1 MYTAT
6 KILVPVDFSD
16 VSRAA
21 ISAALQMAARSG
33 GEVWLLHVERG
44 LESDLAERMESAP
57 NETVIE
63 NQINFDEHAL
73 TEAAKLEAHRCA
85 EKGHPLPFVPVH
97 VRVTGGKW
105 LEVALQMIDEL
116 QLDLVITGTHGPKGV
131 AGFVMG
137 SVSERLVAKSPCSVM
152 VVKPQG
158 FPYLRD

>member
-1 MYTAT
+1 MYSAS

-21 ISAALQMAARSG
+21 ISAALQMAARAG
-33 GEVWLLHVERG
+33 GQVWLLHVERG
-44 LESDLAERMESAP
+44 LDTDLAERMESAP
-57 NETVIE
+57 NDTIIE

-73 TEAAKLEAHRCA
+73 TEAAALEATRCA
-85 EKGHPLPFVPVH
+85 EAGKPLPFVPVH
-97 VRVTGGKW
+97 VRVTGGNW

-116 QLDLVITGTHGPKGV
+116 QLDLVVTGTHGRKGV
-131 AGFVMG
+131 AGFLMG
-137 SVSERLVAKSPCSVM
+137 SVSERLVAKAPCSVF

>member
-1 MYTAT
+1 MFSAK

-21 ISAALQMAARSG
+21 ISAALQMAAASS

-44 LESDLAERMESAP
+44 LESDMAEAIQTAP

-63 NQINFDEHAL
+63 NQIRFDEHAL
-73 TEAAKLEAHRCA
+73 TEAAALEAQRCA
-85 EKGHPLPFVPVH
+85 EAGKPLPFVPVH
-97 VRVTGGKW
+97 VRVTGGSW
-105 LEVALQMIDEL
+105 LEVAIDMISEL
-116 QLDLVITGTHGPKGV
+116 QLDLVITGTHGRKGV
-131 AGFVMG
+131 AGFLMG
-137 SVSERLVAKSPCSVM
+137 SVSERLAGKAPCSVF

>member
-33 GEVWLLHVERG
+33 GEVHLLHVERG
-44 LESDLAERMESAP
+44 LESEMAERMEKAP
-57 NETVIE
+57 NDTVIE
-63 NQINFDEHAL
+63 NQIRFDEHAL
-73 TEAAKLEAHRCA
+73 TQAAALEAERCA
-85 EKGHPLPFVPVH
+85 EAGKPLPFVPVH
-97 VRVTGGKW
+97 VRVTGGTW
-105 LEVALQMIDEL
+105 LEVALGMIDEL
-116 QLDLVITGTHGPKGV
+116 QLDLVVTGTHGRKGV
-131 AGFVMG
+131 AGFIMG
-137 SVSERLVAKSPCSVM
+137 SVSERLVARSPCSVF